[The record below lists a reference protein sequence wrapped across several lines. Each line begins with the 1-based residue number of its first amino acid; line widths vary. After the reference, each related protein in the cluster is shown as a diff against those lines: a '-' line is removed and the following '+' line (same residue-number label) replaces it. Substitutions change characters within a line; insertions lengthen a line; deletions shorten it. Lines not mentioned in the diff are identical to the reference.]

1 MPPVRKQYRHMNGFA
16 PDFGD
21 ACCAHNLLAAQR
33 DFCEQKGSL
42 QEALEAGNQE
52 VIFYPKFHCELN
64 FVEHF
69 WCAAK
74 WYSYTRSL

>member
-1 MPPVRKQYRHMNGFA
+1 MPPVRKQYRHMNGFD

-21 ACCAHNLLAAQR
+21 ACCAQNLLAAQR

-52 VIFYPKFHCELN
+52 VIFYPSFI
-64 FVEHF
+64 V
-69 WCAAK
+69 
-74 WYSYTRSL
+74 S